1 LWVILVVL
9 VIRGKT
15 MGKKTYFINGKYY
28 IVDDETGDIKKLIV
42 QDDHNIP
49 QDDLLQLIKI
59 LATEKD
65 KK

>member
-1 LWVILVVL
+1 
-9 VIRGKT
+9 

-42 QDDHNIP
+42 QDDSNIP

-65 KK
+65 DK